1 MVKLRKVSLSDAVVW
16 HVMVHRAR
24 LVSSNQPTNPTI
36 FSIVI
41 NQKFGRNLSL
51 WQSDINITSSI
62 QADAMDQIFSQ
73 IENSKT
79 TALVYLT
86 VYPILGFGNVTDAAI
101 AAFAG
106 KIQALTAK
114 GTKLFIRYASEMN
127 GAWFPYGQQPSAFK
141 ASWIKLV
148 SAVRKAAGAS
158 NVAFIW
164 APNSANGY
172 PYKKSPFSVVP
183 GDAKWDP
190 SLDTNGDGLYD
201 LLDDPFTPF
210 YPGDE
215 WVDWVGMSV
224 SDVTTTLKNH

>member
-101 AAFAG
+101 AASRRHSLLLLNG
-106 KIQALTAK
+106 LSRLVLLLT
-114 GTKLFIRYASEMN
+114 
-127 GAWFPYGQQPSAFK
+127 
-141 ASWIKLV
+141 
-148 SAVRKAAGAS
+148 
-158 NVAFIW
+158 
-164 APNSANGY
+164 
-172 PYKKSPFSVVP
+172 
-183 GDAKWDP
+183 
-190 SLDTNGDGLYD
+190 D
-201 LLDDPFTPF
+201 LR
-210 YPGDE
+210 
-215 WVDWVGMSV
+215 V
-224 SDVTTTLKNH
+224 